1 MRLHY
6 TDPTL
11 SNNPPVTDINHVLLY
26 QCNTD
31 GDTDAG
37 TLVAT
42 LAFVPM
48 QGYVDFGSPVD
59 GKYYRIKFQDTNGL
73 TSIYPSSPA
82 LFSTAQDTTCLVFD
96 TLVDL
101 RNVPLAAI
109 PIKVILNRPDAR
121 YNGRS
126 IGQNTITLT
135 TDDKGNWDTQLIP
148 NSLIVPAGTKY
159 VFTINGKSFE
169 RVVPAKTSERF
180 SALK

>member
-6 TDPTL
+6 QDPSMVAPL
-11 SNNPPVTDINHVLLY
+11 VTDLAHVLLY
-26 QCNTD
+26 QCDTD
-31 GDTDAG
+31 VDTDAG
-37 TLVAT
+37 TLIST
-42 LAFVPM
+42 LPYVLM
-48 QGYVDFGSPVD
+48 QGYIDYGSPVS
-59 GKYYRIKFQDTNGL
+59 GKWYRIKFQDVNGL
-73 TSIYPSSPA
+73 LSIYPSAPVQ
-82 LFSTAQDTTCLVFD
+82 FSTVVDTTCLVFD

-101 RNVPLAAI
+101 RNTPLAAV
-109 PIKVILNRPDAR
+109 PVKVILNRPDAR

-135 TDDKGNWDTQLIP
+135 TDDKGQWDTQLIP

-180 SALK
+180 SNLK